1 MNYGSCLRNTSLEND
16 SSPSI
21 RWTHRF
27 KVNLALSIR
36 ASAKN
41 KGSLP
46 VSAHN
51 PIIIFP
57 PYVSK
62 FSSQLSSKSTTKS
75 RGLRAIDAAWYYVAS
90 LGRSIY
96 QLGRGVNVVN
106 NMTPYT
112 LEIFVCLEW
121 DTHTRKPN
129 LFAGLTRKRY
139 PQGSR
144 SGIWGATRRVAAFS
158 A

>member
-1 MNYGSCLRNTSLEND
+1 VNYGSCLRNTSLEND

-27 KVNLALSIR
+27 QGEPSPFNQGVGKKQGQLTRVGAQSDNYFSPIRLANLTPA
-36 ASAKN
+36 
-41 KGSLP
+41 
-46 VSAHN
+46 
-51 PIIIFP
+51 
-57 PYVSK
+57 
-62 FSSQLSSKSTTKS
+62 SSKSTTKS